1 MPTPI
6 INIYEPNLNDSL
18 EKRVKDL
25 TNAYIDVMQQIR
37 YLLGTLD
44 SKNVKRLATEFT
56 KISSD
61 RGETTFDGPLITM
74 RDKQTTPV
82 VRLQMGYDPASGLFV
97 FKMYNTAGDTT
108 VSLDSNGD
116 QIVERGTFKGS
127 ITIGTGDNVFKADSN
142 GIYLGDAVF
151 ADAPFKVAM
160 NGSSTA
166 SNLTITG
173 GTITIGIGDNVF
185 KVDANGIYLGD
196 ATYAD
201 APFKVSMAGA
211 AEASNLDITGGSI
224 SVDTDAYV
232 GNNIFIGTPTS
243 FASKGLYFYDEEGT
257 TKSIGIFLNEYEP
270 DAFELLMKN
279 EFRRVNICSD
289 YEILLGSE
297 AAGSLLAV
305 NANDG
310 YFTLTSGSDTYDS
323 QVYMFGAADLHLQH
337 QGSGA
342 LWLDHVGDGVLKIE
356 SINNM
361 SIESTDGEIYIIGT
375 IRASSTLYIGLP
387 DENNRVLKKSE
398 IEGMIPSL
406 PSGFTGTRVIDGET
420 YTWSNGIL
428 TSVV

>member
-127 ITIGTGDNVFKADSN
+127 ITIGTGDNVFKADS
-142 GIYLGDAVF
+142 
-151 ADAPFKVAM
+151 
-160 NGSSTA
+160 
-166 SNLTITG
+166 
-173 GTITIGIGDNVF
+173 
-185 KVDANGIYLGD
+185 NGIYLGD